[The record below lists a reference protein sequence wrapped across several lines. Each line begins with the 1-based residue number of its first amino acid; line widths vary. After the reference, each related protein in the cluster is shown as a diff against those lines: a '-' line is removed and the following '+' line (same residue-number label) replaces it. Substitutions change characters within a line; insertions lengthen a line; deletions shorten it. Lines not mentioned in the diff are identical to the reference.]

1 MNLIRISRNF
11 FNTAKH
17 RMSSRCLL
25 IGAFLLLAC
34 TIPFNTSLA
43 QGRPGTPNEILLKG
57 GHVIDP
63 KNGING
69 IMDVSIVAGKIA
81 RVASGITPGANAT
94 VVDVK
99 GLYVTPGLIDIHAH
113 AFWGPGEGTNYSNGA
128 LALQPDGFTLRA
140 GVTTIVDA
148 GGAGWRNFEIFK
160 KQTIDRAV
168 TRVLSIL
175 NISGAGMDGS
185 PNEGGNLGDMDAQ
198 KTGEMGKKYP
208 DIIVGVKHAHWGRN
222 NPVPPPGP
230 DDYIIPIKRGIEA
243 AGIMGGY
250 FMLDGTFSEVTAPLF
265 RAGDVYTHLYT
276 GSLIDEKTG
285 KIKSFFTEAQKRGV
299 LFDVGHGGG
308 AFKYV
313 NAIPAIKQGFIPHT
327 ISSDLHS
334 SSMNSGM
341 KDMTNLMSKFMAMG
355 LSLQDVIL
363 RSTWN
368 PANVIKR
375 PELGNL
381 SVGSV
386 ADVAVFNVKNGDF
399 GFLDTSRTKIKG
411 KQKLE
416 TELTIRAG
424 RVVWDLNGMASP
436 LTPAL
441 AGSN

>member
-1 MNLIRISRNF
+1 MNRIRTSQ
-11 FNTAKH
+11 NTYSFKTHIKSWRALAAA
-17 RMSSRCLL
+17 LL
-25 IGAFLLLAC
+25 FLTFLM
-34 TIPFNTSLA
+34 PFDSLLA
-43 QGRPGTPNEILLKG
+43 QGRGGQPNEILLKG

-81 RVASGITPGANAT
+81 RMATGIIPGSNAII
-94 VVDVK
+94 VDAK

-160 KQTIDRAV
+160 KQTIDRAT

-208 DIIVGVKHAHWGRN
+208 EIIVGVKHAHWGRN
-222 NPVPPPGP
+222 NPVPAPGP

-250 FMLDGTFSEVTAPLF
+250 FMLDGTFSEITAPLF
-265 RAGDVYTHLYT
+265 RAGDVFTHLYT

-285 KIKSFFTEAQKRGV
+285 KIKSHFAEAQKRGV
-299 LFDVGHGGG
+299 IFDVGHGGG
-308 AFKYV
+308 AFKYA
-313 NAIPAIKQGFIPHT
+313 NAIPAIKQGFVPHT

-341 KDMTNLMSKFMAMG
+341 KDMSNLMSKFMAMG
-355 LSLQDVIL
+355 LSLQDVVQK
-363 RSTWN
+363 STWN

-386 ADVAVFNVKNGDF
+386 ADVAVFRVMNGEF
-399 GFLDTSRTKIKG
+399 GFLDTSRTKITG
-411 KQKLE
+411 KQKLVA
-416 TELTIRAG
+416 ELTIRAG

-441 AGSN
+441 ADAR

>member
-1 MNLIRISRNF
+1 MNLITTSVKTFNF
-11 FNTAKH
+11 CTFGMPWRAL
-17 RMSSRCLL
+17 MAALL
-25 IGAFLLLAC
+25 SVAC
-34 TIPFNTSLA
+34 IMPMNSLLA
-43 QGRPGTPNEILLKG
+43 QGRPGLPNEILLKG

-81 RVASGITPGANAT
+81 RVAMDITPGANAT
-94 VVDVK
+94 LVDVK
-99 GLYVTPGLIDIHAH
+99 GLYVTPGLIDIHTH
-113 AFWGPGEGTNYSNGA
+113 AFWGHGEGTNYSNGA

-148 GGAGWRNFEIFK
+148 GGAGWRNFELFK
-160 KQTIDRAV
+160 KQTIDRAT
-168 TRVLSIL
+168 TRVLAIL

-222 NPVPPPGP
+222 SPVPAPGP

-250 FMLDGTFSEVTAPLF
+250 FMLDGTFSDVTAPLF
-265 RAGDVYTHLYT
+265 RAGDVFTHLYT

-285 KIKSFFTEAQKRGV
+285 KIKSFFTDAQKRGV
-299 LFDVGHGGG
+299 IFDVGHGGG
-308 AFKYV
+308 AFKYA
-313 NAIPAIKQGFIPHT
+313 NALPAIKQGFVPHT
-327 ISSDLHS
+327 LSSDLHS

-341 KDMTNLMSKFMAMG
+341 KDMSNLMSKFMAMG
-355 LSLQDVIL
+355 LSLQDVIQK
-363 RSTWN
+363 STWN

-386 ADVAVFNVKNGDF
+386 ADVAVFRVMNGDF
-399 GFLDTSRTKIKG
+399 GFLDTGKTKITG
-411 KQKLE
+411 NQKLLA
-416 TELTIRAG
+416 ELTIRAG
-424 RVVWDLNGMASP
+424 RVVWDLNGVASP
-436 LTPAL
+436 LSPAL
-441 AGSN
+441 EGK

>member
-1 MNLIRISRNF
+1 MNYFNICNPCKYSVAPGKVITCVLLFIGLIVPFGSLR
-11 FNTAKH
+11 AQ
-17 RMSSRCLL
+17 
-25 IGAFLLLAC
+25 
-34 TIPFNTSLA
+34 IPQA
-43 QGRPGTPNEILLKG
+43 PNEILIKG

-63 KNGING
+63 KNSING

-81 RVASGITPGANAT
+81 RVSPNLTPGANAA
-94 VVDVK
+94 VVDAK

-113 AFWGPGEGTNYSNGA
+113 GFWGPGEGTNYSNGT
-128 LALQPDGFTLRA
+128 LAIQPDGFTLHS

-160 KQTIDRAV
+160 KQTIDRSI
-168 TRVLSIL
+168 TRVLAIL
-175 NISGAGMDGS
+175 NISGGGMDGS
-185 PNEGGNLGDMDAQ
+185 PNEGGNLGDMDVQ

-208 DIIVGVKHAHWGRN
+208 DIIVGVKHDHWGRN
-222 NPVPPPGP
+222 NPIPAPGP

-250 FMLDGTFSEVTAPLF
+250 FMLDGIFSEVTAPLF
-265 RAGDVYTHLYT
+265 RRGDIYTHTFT

-285 KIKSFFTEAQKRGV
+285 KIKSFITEAQKRGV
-299 LFDVGHGGG
+299 IFDVGHGGG

-313 NAIPAIKQGFIPHT
+313 NAIPALKQGFILNT
-327 ISSDLHS
+327 ISSDLHT

-355 LSLQDVIL
+355 LSIEDVIV

-368 PANVIKR
+368 PATVIKR

-381 SVGSV
+381 SAGSV
-386 ADVAVFNVKNGDF
+386 ADVAVFSLRNGDF

-416 TELTIRAG
+416 AELTIRAG
-424 RVVWDLNGMASP
+424 RVVWDLNGISAPMAAAQP
-436 LTPAL
+436 
-441 AGSN
+441 